1 MKKGFTLVE
10 LMVIIVIVG
19 ILAALAVP
27 RFMSRNDGNHIKG
40 NVLNRHLTHQTW

>member
-19 ILAALAVP
+19 ILTSLAVS
-27 RFMSRNDGNHIKG
+27 RFINLHNSDDSTGHTKRG
-40 NVLNRHLTHQTW
+40 NVTHTRW